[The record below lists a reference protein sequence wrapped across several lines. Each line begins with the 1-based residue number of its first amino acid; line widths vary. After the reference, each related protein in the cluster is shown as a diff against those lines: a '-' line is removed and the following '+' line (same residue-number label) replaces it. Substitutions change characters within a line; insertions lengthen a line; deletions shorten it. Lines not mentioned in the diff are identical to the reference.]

1 MSRRLYLLVP
11 DAATCKA
18 IVAELRDI
26 GIKESH
32 THVIASHAVPLEGL
46 HEASILQTTEFK
58 HGIEEG
64 LGLGGVAGL
73 LGGLLAVTFPPAGV
87 VLGGG
92 ALLASTLA
100 GAGLGGLVSALISK
114 DIPNRQLA
122 AFQGAIAAGQL
133 LLLVDVPRSRV
144 DEVAALIHSHHPEA
158 EIEITHPASAK
169 PSGSASSASDNS
181 RHTHSNQKPL

>member
-1 MSRRLYLLVP
+1 MTRRLYFLVP

-18 IVAELRDI
+18 IVEELRDI

-32 THVIASHAVPLEGL
+32 THVIASHTAPIEGL

-58 HGIEEG
+58 HGLEEG

-73 LGGLLAVTFPPAGV
+73 LGGLLAVTFPPAGL

-92 ALLASTLA
+92 ALVASTLA
-100 GAGLGGLVSALISK
+100 GAGLGALVSALISK

-133 LLLVDVPRSRV
+133 LFMVDVPRQRV
-144 DEVAALIHSHHPEA
+144 DEVTALIQSHHPEA
-158 EIEITHPASAK
+158 EIEFTHPSSAK
-169 PSGSASSASDNS
+169 PSGPLLPASDDN
-181 RHTHSNQKPL
+181 RHTDSS

>member
-1 MSRRLYLLVP
+1 MSRRLHFLVP
-11 DAATCKA
+11 DLATCKA
-18 IVAELRDI
+18 IVEELRSI

-32 THVIASHAVPLEGL
+32 THVIASHTVPLEGL

-73 LGGLLAVTFPPAGV
+73 LGGLLAVTFPPAGL
-87 VLGGG
+87 VLGGA
-92 ALLASTLA
+92 ALVASTLA

-122 AFQGAIAAGQL
+122 AFQDALTAGQL
-133 LLLVDVPRSRV
+133 LLMVDVPRQRV
-144 DEVAALIHSHHPEA
+144 DEVAMLVQSHHPEA
-158 EIEITHPASAK
+158 EIEVSRLSPPK
-169 PSGSASSASDNS
+169 PGEPPSTGN
-181 RHTHSNQKPL
+181 